1 MVDIILF
8 FYRFFR
14 VYFENCCLDWVD
26 MGNLFIGC
34 MILWFVLLLV
44 LGRLERDIVGICL
57 LKIIIMMIVGDVF
70 FNLIKILLK

>member
-14 VYFENCCLDWVD
+14 VYFENRCLDRVD
-26 MGNLFIGC
+26 MGNLFIGR
-34 MILWFVLLLV
+34 MILRFVLSLV

>member
-8 FYRFFR
+8 FYRFIS
-14 VYFENCCLDWVD
+14 VYFENRCLDRVD
-26 MGNLFIGC
+26 TGNLFIGR
-34 MILWFVLLLV
+34 MILRFVLSLV